1 MSDRRLVYSTD
12 PARSPATPGAAGA
25 ADGLGRS
32 DRVRRDGGVGSG
44 RTPAP
49 SRGSAVNAESRVP
62 DDGVVRILRDRS
74 GRGGKVVTVV
84 HGLPG
89 DRAARTTLAAE
100 LRRLC
105 GAGGAVK
112 VDAVELQGD
121 HRERVADLLRA
132 RGYRVKLAGD

>member
-1 MSDRRLVYSTD
+1 MSARPLVYSTD

-25 ADGLGRS
+25 
-32 DRVRRDGGVGSG
+32 VVK
-44 RTPAP
+44 
-49 SRGSAVNAESRVP
+49 AEPRVP

-112 VDAVELQGD
+112 ADTVELQGD
-121 HRERVADLLRA
+121 HRARVAGLLPPPGDRGQLA
-132 RGYRVKLAGD
+132 RGRG

>member
-12 PARSPATPGAAGA
+12 PACSPATPGAAGA
-25 ADGLGRS
+25 
-32 DRVRRDGGVGSG
+32 VVK
-44 RTPAP
+44 
-49 SRGSAVNAESRVP
+49 AEPRVP

-89 DRAARTTLAAE
+89 DSAARTTLAAE
-100 LRRLC
+100 FRRLC

-112 VDAVELQGD
+112 ADTVELQGD
-121 HRERVADLLRA
+121 HRERVAGLLRA
-132 RGYRVKLAGD
+132 RGYRVKLAGG

>member
-25 ADGLGRS
+25 ADGLGPD
-32 DRVRRDGGVGSG
+32 DRVRRVGSG

-49 SRGSAVNAESRVP
+49 SRGSAVNAGPRVP
-62 DDGVVRILRDRS
+62 EDGVVRILRDRN

-112 VDAVELQGD
+112 ADTVELQGD
-121 HRERVADLLRA
+121 HRERVAGLLRA
-132 RGYRVKLAGD
+132 RGYRVKLAGG